1 MFSSEKI
8 ILRPLENADASALAE
23 LANNKKIWINLRD
36 ILPHPYTTDDAVFFI
51 NLTKKENPHLNFAIN
66 YAGQFCGMVGLTPQ
80 QDIYRLTAVIGY
92 WIGEPFWNK
101 GIATKAVEMSTGYGF
116 NDLGFIRI
124 HTGIFEHNIGSMKV
138 LEKNGYK
145 KDCVFEKSVIKD
157 GKILDEHRYSKIK
170 PGL

>member
-101 GIATKAVEMSTGYGF
+101 GIATKAVEMITGYGF